1 MLALNRRSFLSSSLA
16 AGGLALASRPARADV
31 PRIKIGQIG
40 TGHAHATKLSVY
52 RSSADYEVI
61 GVVEPDPELRGRAE
75 KQAAF
80 QGVQWLSQQQLLETT
95 GLQAV
100 LVETSVSE
108 LLNAAEA
115 CVAAGTHVHLDK
127 PAGASLTQYR
137 RLLTAAAAKQ
147 LLVQM
152 GYMYRYNPAVTLLRE
167 FLKQGWLG
175 EVFEIHTVMS
185 KVVDASARR
194 DLAKFKGGM
203 MFELGCHIID
213 LVHGV
218 LGAPRRVTAYSHHS
232 STLADSLH
240 DNMLAVM
247 EYPNAMATVKTTA
260 LEIDGF
266 ARRHFVVCG
275 TEGTFHIQPLD
286 SPTARLALSKPRG
299 SYKKGYQ
306 EIAFPKYERY
316 VADAADMAQI
326 IRGSKQADFNYQHD
340 LDVQT
345 TILKASQMP
354 LEA

>member
-16 AGGLALASRPARADV
+16 AGSLALASRPARADV

-52 RSSADYEVI
+52 RSSEDYEVI
-61 GVVEPDPELRGRAE
+61 GVVEPNPELRGRAE
-75 KQAAF
+75 KQTAF
-80 QGVQWLSQQQLLETT
+80 QGVQWLSQQQLLETE

-108 LLNAAEA
+108 LLHAADA
-115 CVAAGTHVHLDK
+115 CIKAGKHVHLDK
-127 PAGASLTQYR
+127 PAGESLTQYR
-137 RLLTAAAAKQ
+137 RLLAAAAEKQ
-147 LLVQM
+147 LVVQM
-152 GYMYRYNPAVTLLRE
+152 GYMYRYNPAVRLLHE

-185 KVVDASARR
+185 KVVDASARQ
-194 DLAKFKGGM
+194 DLAEFKGGM

-218 LGAPRRVTAYSHHS
+218 LGPPSRVTAYSRHS
-232 STLADSLH
+232 APLTDGLQ
-240 DNMLAVM
+240 DNMLAVL

-286 SPTARLALSKPRG
+286 SPVARLALSKPRG
-299 SYKKGYQ
+299 SYAKGYQ
-306 EIAFPKYERY
+306 DVAFPKYSRY

-326 IRGSKQADFNYQHD
+326 IRGSKATDFSYQHD

-345 TILKASQMP
+345 TILKASQMS
-354 LEA
+354 LDA